1 MMGYCIGMVMLTI
14 VIIVCFGK
22 GVYDMITDRPDPFLH
37 ELYQERVEIIKMLE
51 EEQRLDK

>member
-37 ELYQERVEIIKMLE
+37 ELYQERLEIIKMLE